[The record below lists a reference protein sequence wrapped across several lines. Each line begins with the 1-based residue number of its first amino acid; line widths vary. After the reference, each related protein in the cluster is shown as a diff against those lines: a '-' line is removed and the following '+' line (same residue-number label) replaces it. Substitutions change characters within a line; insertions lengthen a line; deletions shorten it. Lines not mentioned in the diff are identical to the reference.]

1 MTAAVRLV
9 VLAAVL
15 AAAGAA
21 QAQMAPLRPGV
32 SAMDQHRWQAD
43 QHRFEIDRLRLQADQ
58 RDLQARQFELETRLN
73 RREIEA
79 RRQPEPY
86 VPSAPPALRTPEQE
100 RAAREASARRR
111 QAAGD
116 VGQIDAWL
124 DRRPN

>member
-1 MTAAVRLV
+1 MTGARLI

-21 QAQMAPLRPGV
+21 QAQTAPLRPGA

-43 QHRFEIDRLRLQADQ
+43 QNRLAIDTLRLQVDQ
-58 RDLQARQFELETRLN
+58 RDLQARQLELETRLN

-79 RRQPEPY
+79 RRQPDLY
-86 VPSAPPALRTPEQE
+86 VPSAPPAARSPEQA
-100 RAAREASARRR
+100 RAAREAATRRR
-111 QAAGD
+111 EAAGD

>member
-1 MTAAVRLV
+1 MTGARLI
-9 VLAAVL
+9 VL
-15 AAAGAA
+15 AAALAAAGTA
-21 QAQMAPLRPGV
+21 QAQTTPRPGA

-43 QHRFEIDRLRLQADQ
+43 QHRLAIDNLRLQSDQ
-58 RDLQARQFELETRLN
+58 RDLQARQLDLEARLN

-79 RRQPEPY
+79 RRQPDLY

-100 RAAREASARRR
+100 RAAREAAARRR

>member
-1 MTAAVRLV
+1 MTAARLI

-21 QAQMAPLRPGV
+21 QAQTAPVRPGA

-58 RDLQARQFELETRLN
+58 RELQARQLDLETRLN
-73 RREIEA
+73 RRAIET
-79 RRQPEPY
+79 RRQPDLY
-86 VPSAPPALRTPEQE
+86 VPSAPPALRTPEQA
-100 RAAREASARRR
+100 RADREAAARRR